1 MKLIDFNNWTKIHYN
16 LDCYKNDLFEASLNS
31 IYSEFESAK
40 FNGIPFFEYYKGEDL
55 YNEFFDHY
63 ISRIEMLLNMI
74 PDSNSIVSMN
84 VHGINLNK
92 YLNNKEELLKEVL
105 EAHYKKSN
113 K

>member
-1 MKLIDFNNWTKIHYN
+1 
-16 LDCYKNDLFEASLNS
+16 
-31 IYSEFESAK
+31 
-40 FNGIPFFEYYKGEDL
+40 
-55 YNEFFDHY
+55 
-63 ISRIEMLLNMI
+63 MLLNMI